1 MDLRKPSF
9 ADFLKLVEAYQIYQQ
24 TMQQPV
30 QTVQPVQEAAQP
42 MQPVQAAAQP
52 VQEVQK
58 PDLTDELMKRLEAL
72 EKRQMTP
79 SITNVES
86 KGLEDVFNRMLSD

>member
-30 QTVQPVQEAAQP
+30 QTVQQPVQTVQPVQEAAQP
-42 MQPVQAAAQP
+42 MQP

>member
-30 QTVQPVQEAAQP
+30 QTVQQPVQTVQPVQEAAQP
-42 MQPVQAAAQP
+42 MQPVQ
-52 VQEVQK
+52 EVQK
-58 PDLTDELMKRLEAL
+58 PDLTNELMKRLEAL